1 MPDSDQIFRRSSVAA
16 VPYVRPSNSVGS
28 IKNCPFMN
36 VEHQRIKEKHR
47 TLASTGCSKDF
58 CQAGRAIHTDEPRV
72 GENRSLEIVCQEAA
86 GFLRDLYDEGFFHSE
101 AQFEARLQEVH
112 AEILYGAT
120 GGIAREHRLPTRLGG
135 NWIQTPR
142 ELEFGIRRAWR
153 NARKCIARN
162 HAEEL
167 KLCDLRSVTTSV
179 GMAKELL
186 RNAVEAF
193 NEGRIEPTAFVFPPR
208 TVNSRGPMI
217 WNNQILDFAGYKMDD
232 GTVLGDPSNVDLTTA
247 IMELGWT
254 PPQTRGRWDLLPLVT
269 MAEGDKPAMM
279 EIPAPLSNLVNIS
292 HPRFRSFAALNLK
305 WKAAPALTRLGFDIG
320 GVQYTAAPFI
330 GWFMDAE
337 IGVRDLADTFRYNV
351 LPDIVQAIGLAN
363 GKLQDGVDSIEDL
376 PEYEQLAMLSQA
388 QTELNYA
395 VQWSFNQAG
404 ITMTDSLTASKK
416 WCKFDDDFKEK
427 HGYRLPADPYW
438 LAPPQGSIIPVWHRG
453 GAPNYQPKPMISKHV
468 QDPVKAWRRERRVW
482 QLGSEPPKLMTFPQT
497 AAAFPHL
504 VENKMPEVTVTEIE
518 DYSDDDSDT
527 VSLTSTLSEQKTIA
541 IYFCSA
547 GTIAEKLA
555 KRLHKRIE
563 ALVKVSL
570 NVGLQPHVECLN
582 KLKATDMTA
591 DKIFLLVVSSTG
603 KGEIPPNGSAFLRVT
618 RLSSIEGMSF
628 SVFGNGDS
636 RYSTTY
642 NGAAKAV
649 HQHMQDLGGH
659 PLIRKVFRG
668 DIAVEPI
675 PYTAMNNWWNSL
687 EPKVYELMNKGDA
700 IATDYG
706 PKLEALKET
715 VTVVHDAVDRLVDYG
730 NYLSFFKNASI
741 VAAQPAQPE
750 PAQRSLNLSIAIG
763 STRYEDQNCIQILP
777 LNHPSKVD
785 RALKVLK
792 ADGAATLDLS
802 THGPNPTYATFLTK
816 FADLEL
822 PFKTLDWLLKTEDP
836 SANLMKEMLSN
847 LTVLETLELLAK
859 TNLLSRFLT
868 KPSLLQEIILSIPLL
883 HTRTYSVASSLSP
896 KPTPSSTS
904 DTNTLDI
911 MLKRIPNGRFSSTF
925 LSDHSTF
932 PAKLQY
938 RIVDSVSGPR
948 LRHLSSQT
956 NKPLLIVAT
965 GAGFGPVKCLIQS
978 RIAAARCAASATPV
992 FEKMSLFLGFH
1003 PTDIPLVKPILDDVR
1018 ELGLVDELHLV
1029 ESNRGKKRVQ
1039 DLLVREDIAGK
1050 LREKLIGGKEGWVFV
1065 CTSEG
1070 AAMGTRQ
1077 ALTRILRL
1085 DENNSFWEE
1094 RYLEEVF

>member
-1 MPDSDQIFRRSSVAA
+1 
-16 VPYVRPSNSVGS
+16 
-28 IKNCPFMN
+28 
-36 VEHQRIKEKHR
+36 
-47 TLASTGCSKDF
+47 
-58 CQAGRAIHTDEPRV
+58 
-72 GENRSLEIVCQEAA
+72 
-86 GFLRDLYDEGFFHSE
+86 
-101 AQFEARLQEVH
+101 
-112 AEILYGAT
+112 
-120 GGIAREHRLPTRLGG
+120 
-135 NWIQTPR
+135 
-142 ELEFGIRRAWR
+142 
-153 NARKCIARN
+153 
-162 HAEEL
+162 
-167 KLCDLRSVTTSV
+167 
-179 GMAKELL
+179 
-186 RNAVEAF
+186 
-193 NEGRIEPTAFVFPPR
+193 
-208 TVNSRGPMI
+208 
-217 WNNQILDFAGYKMDD
+217 
-232 GTVLGDPSNVDLTTA
+232 
-247 IMELGWT
+247 
-254 PPQTRGRWDLLPLVT
+254 
-269 MAEGDKPAMM
+269 
-279 EIPAPLSNLVNIS
+279 
-292 HPRFRSFAALNLK
+292 
-305 WKAAPALTRLGFDIG
+305 
-320 GVQYTAAPFI
+320 
-330 GWFMDAE
+330 
-337 IGVRDLADTFRYNV
+337 
-351 LPDIVQAIGLAN
+351 
-363 GKLQDGVDSIEDL
+363 
-376 PEYEQLAMLSQA
+376 
-388 QTELNYA
+388 
-395 VQWSFNQAG
+395 
-404 ITMTDSLTASKK
+404 
-416 WCKFDDDFKEK
+416 
-427 HGYRLPADPYW
+427 
-438 LAPPQGSIIPVWHRG
+438 
-453 GAPNYQPKPMISKHV
+453 
-468 QDPVKAWRRERRVW
+468 
-482 QLGSEPPKLMTFPQT
+482 
-497 AAAFPHL
+497 
-504 VENKMPEVTVTEIE
+504 
-518 DYSDDDSDT
+518 
-527 VSLTSTLSEQKTIA
+527 
-541 IYFCSA
+541 
-547 GTIAEKLA
+547 
-555 KRLHKRIE
+555 
-563 ALVKVSL
+563 
-570 NVGLQPHVECLN
+570 
-582 KLKATDMTA
+582 MTA

-715 VTVVHDAVDRLVDYG
+715 VTAVHDAVDRLVDYG

-816 FADLEL
+816 FADLEV

-859 TNLLSRFLT
+859 TNLLSRFFT

-925 LSDHSTF
+925 LSDHSTS

-978 RIAAARCAASATPV
+978 RIAAARCAASAAPV

-1029 ESNRGKKRVQ
+1029 ESNREGKRVQ
-1039 DLLVREDIAGK
+1039 DLLVREDVAGK

-1077 ALTRILRL
+1077 ALTRVLGL